1 MAEPLKTYST
11 RVSGFIRPTHVILD
25 ADGAELGRIVVRRNR
40 LGMIVSG
47 VYTPAKGEVLEFK
60 RQPGL
65 LRAQFA
71 CWTEARE
78 WLGATIRPGF
88 ARRTVEMWTGGKPLR
103 LVPSLGL
110 ARGWRVVGSK
120 SGLVASTTHSWL
132 GRGAKLETFRKMDLE
147 LLLFAYFIGGLAL
160 WESALPT
167 SIESVDRGTPAA
179 ARAKKA

>member
-1 MAEPLKTYST
+1 MPDPSKTFTT
-11 RVSGFIRPTHVILD
+11 RVSGFLSPVHVVSD
-25 ADGAELGRIVVRRNR
+25 GEGAEVGRIEVRRNR

-47 VYTPAKGEVLEFK
+47 IWTPAKGEVLEFK

-78 WLGATIRPGF
+78 WLGSTIRPGV

-103 LVPSLGL
+103 LVPTLEIE
-110 ARGWRVVGSK
+110 RGWRVMGAK
-120 SGLVASTTHSWL
+120 SGLVARIRHGWFS
-132 GRGAKLETFRKMDLE
+132 RGATLETYRKIDLE

-167 SIESVDRGTPAA
+167 SLEAVDRGTPKV
-179 ARAKKA
+179 ARG